1 MPIGRCSI
9 ACRLRYHIGCKLEF
23 CQCDCHRVCTCIVKN
38 LHAARSMQSLPT
50 DETWDESYAREFLS
64 DLKVGSTPATQLRI
78 RNIPVNKL

>member
-1 MPIGRCSI
+1 MWDRKPASEYERWHEDGN
-9 ACRLRYHIGCKLEF
+9 AGTFQDFLDWHNWVPGM
-23 CQCDCHRVCTCIVKN
+23 N
-38 LHAARSMQSLPT
+38 AAMVPT